1 MCIGCAQGGLAV
13 AESVG
18 IDNQTSKF
26 LVIATSAVMLF
37 ATATPM
43 INPATTIKAGVICT
57 KANQKLVKAGKT
69 YICKKSGTK
78 FVWRV
83 QKKKSKASTPPVTA
97 PNANAQPEPPAQP
110 QQKIEDNYQSIAS
123 NLDICRLRETQNIIG
138 AGPKGFP
145 MRSKVPH
152 VGNVKIAIIPVD
164 FGNAVGVGNPGE
176 MYQDDLKE
184 IVDWGNFYGRGKVQ
198 YQPYLVSKD
207 WLRAPRGAEWY
218 ACVECRKGAT
228 TEKQPLRTG
237 FQELINLADPLFDF
251 TNTHFVYFVFP
262 LEAEVKYGTSM
273 YFHRI
278 NMQTQEGVMEVSAY
292 GELGGSYWAP
302 SAFPYPRDTIWSHLL
317 HEILHFQ
324 GWIGH
329 GPFFELNIMIS
340 DWGPSRAVT
349 SWEAFLASWFGEKEI
364 ICLEKSKIDK
374 PIYVSQDSID
384 TMGNAPV
391 STMIKL
397 SNDEVLVI
405 ERRSNGK
412 YSNFSNANNAGGL
425 VRDLNH
431 FTAYFVNVNAQYAN
445 LDWNDLTSSKPNFW
459 KYIREG
465 GQIKITKSVTYQG
478 ITLEVINKEQIKI
491 SVN

>member
-83 QKKKSKASTPPVTA
+83 QKKKSKASTPPVTS
-97 PNANAQPEPPAQP
+97 PNTNAQPEPPAQP
-110 QQKIEDNYQSIAS
+110 QPKFEDNYQSNAS

-176 MYQDDLKE
+176 MFEDDLKAITE
-184 IVDWGNFYGRGKVQ
+184 WGTFFSRGKMT
-198 YQPYLVSKD
+198 YQPHLVSKN
-207 WLRAPRGAEWY
+207 WLRAPKGAEFY
-218 ACVECRKGAT
+218 VCVECDKGAKS
-228 TEKQPLRTG
+228 ERQPLRQG
-237 FQELINLADPLFDF
+237 FQELINLADPYFDF
-251 TNTHFVYFVFP
+251 RDTKFVYFVFP
-262 LEAEVKYGTSM
+262 FEAEAKYGTSM

-278 NMQTQEGVMEVSAY
+278 NLQSNEGSYEVSAY
-292 GELGGSYWAP
+292 GEMAGHTQMQNDRT
-302 SAFPYPRDTIWSHLL
+302 FIWPHLI

-329 GPFFELNIMIS
+329 GPFLGTSIMTHEF
-340 DWGPSRAVT
+340 GPAKSVT
-349 SWEAFLASWFGEKEI
+349 SWEAFLASWFAEKEI
-364 ICLEKSKIDK
+364 VCLEKSKVTNST
-374 PIYVSQDSID
+374 YLTMDSID
-384 TMGNAPV
+384 TLGEKPV
-391 STMIKL
+391 SVMIKL
-397 SNDEVLVI
+397 SNEELLVI

-412 YSNFSNANNAGGL
+412 YTNFDNANNYGGYL
-425 VRDLNH
+425 MGLDH
-431 FTAYFVNVNAQYAN
+431 FTAYFVKVNEPYIRA
-445 LDWNDLTSSKPNFW
+445 DWNDLTSTKPNFW
-459 KYIREG
+459 KYVREG
-465 GQIKITKSVTYQG
+465 NQIKITKSVAYQG